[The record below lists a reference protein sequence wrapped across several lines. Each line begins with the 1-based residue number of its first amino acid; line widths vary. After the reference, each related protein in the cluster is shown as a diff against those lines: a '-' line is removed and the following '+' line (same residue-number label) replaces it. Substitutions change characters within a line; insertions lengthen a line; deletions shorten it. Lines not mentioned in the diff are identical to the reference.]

1 MKGQIL
7 DYSVAGSR
15 GTITTSDGERYEFA
29 AGEWKAAGSPERGL
43 WVDFQVEGGAAT
55 GVYRALGAGAEA
67 SGSKDRLA
75 AGLLAILLGGL
86 GVHKFYLGYTGP
98 GLVMLSLGLVNI
110 LVNTFGWAVTWL
122 LLFIPN
128 ILFGLG
134 GFVLFVIGVVEGI
147 IYLTKTDE
155 EFHQTYVVGRKPWF

>member
-7 DYSVAGSR
+7 DYSVAESR
-15 GTITTSDGERYEFA
+15 GTITTSGGERYEFA
-29 AGEWKAAGSPERGL
+29 GREWKGEGGPARGT
-43 WVDFQVEGGAAT
+43 WVDFQVDGGSAT
-55 GVYRALGAGAEA
+55 GVYRALGSDAAQAGA
-67 SGSKDRLA
+67 KDRLA

-128 ILFGLG
+128 LLFGLA

-155 EFHQTYVVGRKPWF
+155 EFQATYVQGSKPWF